1 MSDQLFSAVE
11 RIARH
16 AAAARSW
23 ASVGKVTDVHPTLP
37 LGNDHAVSVEL
48 RDSGVM
54 IPRVPISVGALGFA
68 ATPAVGDLVL
78 VVFADGDPHAGVVVG
93 RLYHRDLPPPKHA
106 EGQLALQLPPD
117 STSPD
122 IELLA
127 DPATPELTVRV
138 GEATVA
144 VQGRTV
150 TITIGDSELLVD
162 GNSPGALSITSG
174 EASIKLRAG
183 GEITIEA
190 ATKLELKAAE
200 INIEGSGKVT
210 VSGGL
215 VEVN

>member
-1 MSDQLFSAVE
+1 MSDPLYSAVE

-16 AAAARSW
+16 VADARSW
-23 ASVGKVTDVHPTLP
+23 ASVGRVTDVHPSVV

-48 RDSGVM
+48 RDSRVVM
-54 IPRVPISVGALGFA
+54 PRVPIAVGALGFA

-93 RLYHRDLPPPKHA
+93 RLYHRDLPPPEHA
-106 EGQLALQLPPD
+106 DGQLILQLPPG
-117 STSPD
+117 SASPD
-122 IELLA
+122 LEVRA

-138 GEATVA
+138 GEATVSI
-144 VQGRTV
+144 QGRSA
-150 TITIGDSELLVD
+150 TITIGDSELQVD
-162 GNSPGALSITSG
+162 GNSPGAVSITAG
-174 EASIKLRAG
+174 EASITLRAG
-183 GEITIEA
+183 GEITLEA

-200 INIEGSGKVT
+200 INIEGSGKVS